1 MADVKKVA
9 TRVSYGEALVE
20 LGNERDDFVVLD
32 ADLAAATQTGKFK
45 AAHPERFYDAGI
57 AESNLMGLAAGI
69 ATTGHVA
76 FASTFAMFAAG
87 RAYE

>member
-57 AESNLMGLAAGI
+57 ADGARRRHRDHGPRRLCEHLCDVCRRSRVRTSA
-69 ATTGHVA
+69 
-76 FASTFAMFAAG
+76 
-87 RAYE
+87 

>member
-32 ADLAAATQTGKFK
+32 ADLAAATRQ
-45 AAHPERFYDAGI
+45 
-57 AESNLMGLAAGI
+57 
-69 ATTGHVA
+69 V
-76 FASTFAMFAAG
+76 
-87 RAYE
+87 